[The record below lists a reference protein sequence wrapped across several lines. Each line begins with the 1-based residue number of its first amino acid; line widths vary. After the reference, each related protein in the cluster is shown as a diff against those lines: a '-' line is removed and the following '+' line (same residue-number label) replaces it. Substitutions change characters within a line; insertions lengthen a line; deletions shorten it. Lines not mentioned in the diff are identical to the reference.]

1 MNLIV
6 FWILFIGLWGIVP
19 LMISKG
25 RNDEK
30 QILKSAPEI
39 KEKKKGWF
47 K

>member
-19 LMISKG
+19 LMIFKG
-25 RNDEK
+25 RSDEK